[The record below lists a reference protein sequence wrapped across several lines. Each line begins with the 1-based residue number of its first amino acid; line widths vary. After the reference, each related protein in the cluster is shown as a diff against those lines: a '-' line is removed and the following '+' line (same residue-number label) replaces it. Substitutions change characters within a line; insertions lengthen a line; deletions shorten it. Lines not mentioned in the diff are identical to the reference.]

1 MNYRSV
7 IGKCIA
13 TAVGLPSRAVGA
25 AGQQPSLKEQL
36 VGTWM
41 VVSWEQ
47 KKTDGTKLELYGVN
61 PTGIAF
67 FDSGG
72 RYIITVMRPDRAR
85 YASNTLRQGS
95 AEENKETADGTIT
108 YFGTYALS
116 EADRSMAIHVDGS
129 SFPNW
134 NGADLKRI
142 VAITG
147 DQLTLTVP
155 LPGGESVDVAW
166 KRAK

>member
-47 KKTDGTKLELYGVN
+47 KELMAPSWNVSAK
-61 PTGIAF
+61 PMPF
-67 FDSGG
+67 
-72 RYIITVMRPDRAR
+72 RPC
-85 YASNTLRQGS
+85 
-95 AEENKETADGTIT
+95 
-108 YFGTYALS
+108 
-116 EADRSMAIHVDGS
+116 S
-129 SFPNW
+129 SK
-134 NGADLKRI
+134 A
-142 VAITG
+142 
-147 DQLTLTVP
+147 
-155 LPGGESVDVAW
+155 
-166 KRAK
+166 

>member
-1 MNYRSV
+1 M
-7 IGKCIA
+7 G
-13 TAVGLPSRAVGA
+13 
-25 AGQQPSLKEQL
+25 
-36 VGTWM
+36 
-41 VVSWEQ
+41 
-47 KKTDGTKLELYGVN
+47 DH
-61 PTGIAF
+61 
-67 FDSGG
+67 
-72 RYIITVMRPDRAR
+72 IITVMRPDRAK
-85 YASNTLRQGS
+85 YASNTLRQGN

-116 EADRSMAIHVDGS
+116 EADRSMAIHVVTGS

-155 LPGGESVDVAW
+155 LPVA
-166 KRAK
+166 RASTSLGNARSKIAIQHT